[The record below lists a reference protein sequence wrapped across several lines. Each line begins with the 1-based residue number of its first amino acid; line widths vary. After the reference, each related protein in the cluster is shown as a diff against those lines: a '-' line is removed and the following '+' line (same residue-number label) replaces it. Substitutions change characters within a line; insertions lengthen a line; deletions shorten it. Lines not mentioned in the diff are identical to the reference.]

1 MSKAKTF
8 KDTDFGIYQ
17 KALFDRY
24 EECRETDKD
33 GEKGEHIWGL
43 DHEILDAFADYMATH
58 YGESILAIARASH
71 NFSEDFTDE
80 DKLKSLAMEHHD
92 NLAINGEFISLV
104 DEPDEFR
111 ACQDYKAE
119 LYGYK
124 IVLWGVRV
132 NGELI

>member
-8 KDTDFGIYQ
+8 NDTDFGIYQ

-58 YGESILAIARASH
+58 YGESILAIANAEHYVGTRA
-71 NFSEDFTDE
+71 E
-80 DKLKSLAMEHHD
+80 KLQALASQHHD

-111 ACQDYKAE
+111 ACKDYKAE